1 VSIEQA
7 KNQLQLQDRL
17 LKSFP
22 EVDTVFGKIGRSS
35 SPTDPAPVTMAET
48 TVRLRPRAKWRHKH
62 VDRWWSGWGP
72 GWLDGGLRR
81 LWPDERAITWDE
93 LTTEMNARMRFP
105 GWTNAFTMPI
115 KTRVDMLTTGIRTP
129 VGIKIFGKDLDEI
142 ESVGTALERVLSP
155 LPGTRSVL
163 YERNLGGLYV
173 DIVPDRDRLQR
184 YGLTV
189 GDVERTVEAAVGG
202 TTVATT
208 IEGRARFSVSVRYPQ
223 DLRADVEAVKR
234 VLVAVPPMEMGA
246 APRNLPLGE
255 LADVKIAGGPPMVR
269 DEGGLLVGYV
279 YVDIDQ
285 GKRDVGGYVNDAKR
299 AVADAEARGDLK
311 LPTGTFLKWTGQ
323 YELMQQMAERM
334 RVVIPLTLLVVFVLL
349 FLYFKNVVEVLIVL
363 LSIPFALVGSVWLLW
378 LLDYRLST
386 AVWVGVIALVGLA
399 TQTGVVMILYIDT
412 AYERRKRAG
421 KIRDLDDII
430 WAHMEGTVQR
440 VRPKLMTVGT
450 MLVGLVPLLWAT
462 GSGADVMKRL
472 AAPMVG
478 GLLSS
483 AFLTL
488 EIIPVI
494 YTYWRR
500 EQLLHERL
508 VAAAPAWRA
517 SLRASALVVGL
528 GWAMLAALGV
538 AAIYVTVPAHV
549 VRVAATAATLAIV
562 GGAALYLV
570 ERPRA
575 SRLIWPPA
583 TRPART

>member
-1 VSIEQA
+1 
-7 KNQLQLQDRL
+7 
-17 LKSFP
+17 
-22 EVDTVFGKIGRSS
+22 
-35 SPTDPAPVTMAET
+35 
-48 TVRLRPRAKWRHKH
+48 
-62 VDRWWSGWGP
+62 
-72 GWLDGGLRR
+72 
-81 LWPDERAITWDE
+81 
-93 LTTEMNARMRFP
+93 MRFL

-255 LADVKIAGGPPMVR
+255 LADVKVAGGPPMVR
-269 DEGGLLVGYV
+269 DEGGMLVGYV